1 MSCLR
6 YFLLPLAAVSLMAAS
21 GEQSVLD
28 IERAWSQS
36 VVSGDTATLE
46 RVLGDELSY
55 GHASGAIDTKAS
67 YIGRIKSGA
76 QKYVSFA
83 YDAGQPPAPRIYG
96 DTATLVA
103 SAMVTSLTDGKPNTK
118 HLRFLHVFVKHGGQ
132 WQLVAHQSVEL
143 HP

>member
-1 MSCLR
+1 MNSLR
-6 YFLLPLAAVSLMAAS
+6 FLLPLIAVSLLAS
-21 GEQSVLD
+21 SEQSVLET
-28 IERAWSQS
+28 ERAWSQS
-36 VVSGDTATLE
+36 AVSGDTATLE
-46 RVLGDELSY
+46 RILGDELSY
-55 GHASGAIDTKAS
+55 GHASGNIDTKTS

-76 QKYVSFA
+76 QKYVSLV
-83 YDAGQPPAPRIYG
+83 YDAGQPAEPRVYG

-103 SAMVTSLTDGKPNTK
+103 SATVTSLTDGKPNTK

>member
-1 MSCLR
+1 MSRLR
-6 YFLLPLAAVSLMAAS
+6 YFLLPLLAAS
-21 GEQSVLD
+21 LAAATPEQSVLD
-28 IERAWSQS
+28 TERAWSRS

-46 RVLGDELSY
+46 RILGDELSY
-55 GHASGAIDTKAS
+55 GHASGAIDNKAS

-76 QKYVSFA
+76 QKYVSLV
-83 YDAGQPPAPRIYG
+83 YDSGQPAAPRVYG

-103 SAMVTSLTDGKPNTK
+103 SALVTSLTDGKPNTK
-118 HLRFLHVFVKHGGQ
+118 HLRFLHVFVKHGAQ

>member
-1 MSCLR
+1 MPSLR
-6 YFLLPLAAVSLMAAS
+6 HVLPLIAVSLIAATP
-21 GEQSVLD
+21 EQSVLD
-28 IERAWSQS
+28 AERAWSQAI
-36 VVSGDTATLE
+36 VSGDAGTLE

-76 QKYVSFA
+76 QKYVSFV
-83 YDAGQPPAPRIYG
+83 YDAGQPAVPRVYG

-103 SAMVTSLTDGKPNTK
+103 LATATSLTDGKPNAK